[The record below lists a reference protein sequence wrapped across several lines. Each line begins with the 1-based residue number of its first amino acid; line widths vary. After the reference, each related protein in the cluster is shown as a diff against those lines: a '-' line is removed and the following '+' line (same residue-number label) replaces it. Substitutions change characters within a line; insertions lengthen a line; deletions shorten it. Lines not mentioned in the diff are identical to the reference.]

1 MDNEVLEVLKEI
13 RDETKATNS
22 RLDQTNSRLDQTNS
36 RLETV
41 ESRLRFV
48 EKRLTNGFAELTQK
62 IEQVAKKQLAAEMH
76 VATELTAVATVV
88 RNAIT
93 QRRGFDKTVRDHEKR
108 ISALEKRRRQR
119 TE

>member
-22 RLDQTNSRLDQTNS
+22 RLDQTNSRL
-36 RLETV
+36 ETV
-41 ESRLRFV
+41 ETRLRFV

-76 VATELTAVATVV
+76 VVTELTGVATVV
-88 RNAIT
+88 RTAIT

-119 TE
+119 AE